1 MKTILP
7 WILAVAFAAAAGAMY
22 FSKSSADA
30 ELAKAREQA
39 QQADALH
46 GQLDDAQKQVAA
58 LNDQVTSLSKDNEE
72 LLRLRNQVR
81 QLADEKAQMTKQLQ
95 SAQSQAEHSQAE
107 VQRVQQATSENARMM
122 AEQQI
127 MQMKQNQ
134 AVVATCINNLRQIQA
149 AKQQWAVENNRT
161 ADAMPTPPEIAPYL
175 PTHQMP
181 ECPGGGR
188 YSINAVGAPP
198 TCSIPGHVLQ

>member
-7 WILAVAFAAAAGAMY
+7 WVLAVAFAAAAGAMY

-30 ELAKAREQA
+30 ELAKARDEA
-39 QQADALH
+39 QQTDTLR

-58 LNDQVTSLSKDNEE
+58 LNDQVTSLNKDNQE

-81 QLADEKAQMTKQLQ
+81 QLGDEKAQLQKQLQ
-95 SAQSQAEHSQAE
+95 VAQSTAERSQDE
-107 VQRVQQATSENARMM
+107 VQRVQAATKENARAM

-127 MQMKQNQ
+127 LQIRQTQ
-134 AVVATCINNLRQIQA
+134 AVISTCINNLRQIQA
-149 AKQQWAVENNRT
+149 AKQQWALENNRT
-161 ADAMPTPPEIAPYL
+161 ADAIPTPPEIAAYL
-175 PTHQMP
+175 PNHQMP

-188 YSINAVGAPP
+188 YTLNAVNVAP

>member
-1 MKTILP
+1 MKAILP
-7 WILAVAFAAAAGAMY
+7 WILAVGFAVAAGAMY
-22 FSKSSADA
+22 ISKSSADA
-30 ELAKAREQA
+30 ELAKAREEA

-81 QLADEKAQMTKQLQ
+81 QLADEKAQLAKQAQ
-95 SAQSQAEHSQAE
+95 SAQSQAERSQAE
-107 VQRVQQATSENARMM
+107 VQRVQQATSENARVM

-127 MQMKQNQ
+127 LQMKQNQ
-134 AVVATCINNLRQIQA
+134 AVINTCINNLRMIDA
-149 AKQQWAVENNRT
+149 AKQQWALEHNKA
-161 ADAMPTPPEIAPYL
+161 ADAVPTPPEIAPYL
-175 PTHQMP
+175 PNRQMP

-188 YSINAVGAPP
+188 YTINAVGARP
-198 TCSIPGHVLQ
+198 TCSIAGHVLQ

>member
-7 WILAVAFAAAAGAMY
+7 WILAVMFAVAAGAMY
-22 FSKSSADA
+22 FSKSSAET

-39 QQADALH
+39 QQADTLQ
-46 GQLDDAQKQVAA
+46 GQLDEAQKQVAA

-81 QLADEKAQMTKQLQ
+81 QLGDEKAQMEKQLQ
-95 SAQSQAEHSQAE
+95 SAQSQVERSQAE
-107 VQRVQQATSENARMM
+107 VQRVQQATSANARAM

-127 MQMKQNQ
+127 LQMKQNQ
-134 AVVATCINNLRQIQA
+134 AVVGTCINNLRVIQA
-149 AKQQWAVENNRT
+149 AKQQWALENNRT
-161 ADAMPTPPEIAPYL
+161 ADAVPTPPELAPYL
-175 PTHQMP
+175 PNHQMP

-188 YSINAVGAPP
+188 YTINAVGVAP
-198 TCSIPGHVLQ
+198 TCSIAGHVLQ